1 MSTYTMPETPD
12 QSLVGY
18 LASLLLGGG
27 GTAAAWAYLAKRR
40 ESDADRLARFE
51 TRLDSRIAKLEEEDA
66 KKAERIL
73 ELSNRL
79 AIADTQIRDL
89 VSERDALLAVVG
101 QLKEQ
106 NKLLRGRLRQLGE
119 EVSEADDAPSGAGK
133 VGP

>member
-40 ESDADRLARFE
+40 ESAADRLARFE

-79 AIADTQIRDL
+79 AIADTQICDL

-106 NKLLRGRLRQLGE
+106 NKILRGRLRQLGE

>member
-1 MSTYTMPETPD
+1 MSTLTMPETPD

-27 GTAAAWAYLAKRR
+27 GTAAAWAYLTKRR

-51 TRLDSRIAKLEEEDA
+51 TRLDSRIAKLEEEDER
-66 KKAERIL
+66 KAERIL
-73 ELSNRL
+73 DLFNRL

-106 NKLLRGRLRQLGE
+106 NKILRGRLRQLGE